1 MRRGEVWWANLDPPA
16 GARPVL
22 LLSRDAAYERR
33 RSVTIAPVTTRI
45 RGLPVEVMLRP
56 EDGLSQIS
64 VVNLDDVTTVRKIV
78 LARRLTTL
86 SPAKMREVE
95 EAIRFALQLPA
106 YRR

>member
-1 MRRGEVWWANLDPPA
+1 M
-16 GARPVL
+16 
-22 LLSRDAAYERR
+22 
-33 RSVTIAPVTTRI
+33 TIAPVTTRI